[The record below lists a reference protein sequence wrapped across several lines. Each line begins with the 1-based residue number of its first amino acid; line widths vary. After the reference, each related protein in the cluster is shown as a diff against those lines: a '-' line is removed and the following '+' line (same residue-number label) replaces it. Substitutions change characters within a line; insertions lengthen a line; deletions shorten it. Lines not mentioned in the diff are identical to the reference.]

1 MDEIEFYI
9 EQKWVIHRQSARMS
23 VVQPDNQGCSPL
35 IGFMSFHNTWI
46 KWKLSGEGD
55 INLSNQIN
63 SLDLLP
69 RRNINNSEQS
79 EQSSFL
85 LDGFWNV
92 VCRILL
98 FSTMNIRPHTPVS
111 SAVLVHRCAGLA
123 PYCPVS
129 ILEWVVSP
137 HTNDE
142 GWAPGDECA
151 GTLDTL
157 GKLPL
162 HRAMEAVYHT
172 SIFDEDIVHHGAGFD
187 SAQTSSSDTDTKT
200 QSSSSTLLPETQ
212 RNPVV
217 ADEIVCPRQD
227 SIIYNNPKL
236 ENNRVQIIQKLL
248 QWHKQAATTP
258 FPNGRSP
265 LTQAIIH
272 GGSWHGSGAGDD
284 SMGLLQLLW
293 SYAPEQ
299 SLERDRITGLYPFM
313 LAATISLPNALSRS
327 EDEIVDNVYNLLRND
342 PQLVSGALGVSNI
355 VLPR

>member
-9 EQKWVIHRQSARMS
+9 QQKWVIPQSARMS

-55 INLSNQIN
+55 INLSNQIK

-98 FSTMNIRPHTPVS
+98 FATMNIRPHLPVS

-137 HTNDE
+137 HTNNE
-142 GWAPGDECA
+142 GWSPGDECA
-151 GTLDTL
+151 GTSDTL

-187 SAQTSSSDTDTKT
+187 SAQTSPETDTNT
-200 QSSSSTLLPETQ
+200 QSSSSKLLPETQ
-212 RNPVV
+212 RNLVV

-265 LTQAIIH
+265 LTQAIVH
-272 GGSWHGSGAGDD
+272 GGSWHGGAGDD
-284 SMGLLQLLW
+284 SMGILQLLW

-327 EDEIVDNVYNLLRND
+327 EDEIVDNVYNLLRKD
-342 PQLVSGALGVSNI
+342 PQLVSGALGVSNTG
-355 VLPR
+355 LPIL